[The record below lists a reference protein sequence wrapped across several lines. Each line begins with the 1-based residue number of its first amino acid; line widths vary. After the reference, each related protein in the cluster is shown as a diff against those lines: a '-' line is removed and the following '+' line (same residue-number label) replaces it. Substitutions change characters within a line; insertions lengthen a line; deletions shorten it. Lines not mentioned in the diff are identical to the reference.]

1 MFRYSSIVAVIV
13 GLFLGGALLAQDRTA
28 IGRGRAERWTPR
40 VERGGVQRK
49 SRQTD
54 RNSSGERR
62 SHPRLSQEQRN
73 RIREQGSVPGRLMF
87 ARRSQERQ
95 DRSPASGAPRLGQRG
110 RVGYHELFGAV
121 QQGLANGS
129 AGTFSGHLAP
139 QVYVNLRGGESGYY
153 SANQAHYVLENYF
166 KTRRLVNVKF
176 STIGESD
183 ANPYAT
189 GSATFVERG
198 TRSLAQV
205 YVSLTRSGERWIITQ
220 INIY

>member
-1 MFRYSSIVAVIV
+1 MQDGREGPAITGFRGVP
-13 GLFLGGALLAQDRTA
+13 QQ
-28 IGRGRAERWTPR
+28 GR
-40 VERGGVQRK
+40 
-49 SRQTD
+49 
-54 RNSSGERR
+54 
-62 SHPRLSQEQRN
+62 
-73 RIREQGSVPGRLMF
+73 
-87 ARRSQERQ
+87 
-95 DRSPASGAPRLGQRG
+95 
-110 RVGYHELFGAV
+110 GYHELFGTV
-121 QQGLANGS
+121 QRGLASGS
-129 AGTFSGHLAP
+129 AAVFSGALAP

-166 KTRRLVNVKF
+166 KSRRLFNVKF

-198 TRSLAQV
+198 TRSIAQV

>member
-1 MFRYSSIVAVIV
+1 MFF
-13 GLFLGGALLAQDRTA
+13 GLLQAGDLPAQDRRGA
-28 IGRGRAERWTPR
+28 GRERSERRTPR
-40 VERGGVQRK
+40 VEKGEVQRTTRRYNRT
-49 SRQTD
+49 SD
-54 RNSSGERR
+54 DERR
-62 SHPRLSQEQRN
+62 GVPRISRAWRGRPQDQGAGSGRSVTRDRFPIAQE
-73 RIREQGSVPGRLMF
+73 
-87 ARRSQERQ
+87 AQERRE
-95 DRSPASGAPRLGQRG
+95 RSSASGRPAQEGRG
-110 RVGYHELFGAV
+110 GYHELFGTV
-121 QQGLANGS
+121 QQGLASGS
-129 AGTFSGHLAP
+129 TGTFSSHLAP

>member
-1 MFRYSSIVAVIV
+1 
-13 GLFLGGALLAQDRTA
+13 
-28 IGRGRAERWTPR
+28 
-40 VERGGVQRK
+40 
-49 SRQTD
+49 
-54 RNSSGERR
+54 
-62 SHPRLSQEQRN
+62 
-73 RIREQGSVPGRLMF
+73 
-87 ARRSQERQ
+87 
-95 DRSPASGAPRLGQRG
+95 
-110 RVGYHELFGAV
+110 
-121 QQGLANGS
+121 
-129 AGTFSGHLAP
+129 
-139 QVYVNLRGGESGYY
+139 VYVNLRGGESGYY

-198 TRSLAQV
+198 TRRLAQV

>member
-1 MFRYSSIVAVIV
+1 MYRFSIILVAV
-13 GLFLGGALLAQDRTA
+13 LAALLLAGDMHAQDRRGA
-28 IGRGRAERWTPR
+28 GRDRGERRVPQVGRGRQ
-40 VERGGVQRK
+40 VQRVP
-49 SRQTD
+49 RQT
-54 RNSSGERR
+54 
-62 SHPRLSQEQRN
+62 N
-73 RIREQGSVPGRLMF
+73 RAPGAVRREQAPVPGRSSRPPLI
-87 ARRSQERQ
+87 QERGE
-95 DRSPASGAPRLGQRG
+95 RPAASGIPGVPQQG
-110 RVGYHELFGAV
+110 RGYHELFGTV
-121 QQGLANGS
+121 QRGLASGS
-129 AGTFSGHLAP
+129 AAVFSGSLAP

-198 TRSLAQV
+198 TRRLAQV